1 MTATILL
8 SRTGAESR
16 GARLENGVLTDYR
29 RSAPDAPS
37 QVGAVYA
44 ARVRR
49 MMPGFDAA
57 IVELP
62 ASDAWLDF
70 SRRRERKPAE
80 GAAIVVQVVQDGAS
94 GKLPRVSHEPRLAG
108 RFLLFMPGSAR
119 GGLSHRIMGNDARAR
134 LGDLVARLSRE
145 GEGGFLALHRAEH
158 AGDEQVRGE
167 AAHLR
172 RSWEAAARRLADLK
186 APAEAVPPTDVALDL
201 LRLFVD
207 PDMAQI
213 IVDSEN
219 LAREVREWLALHAAE
234 WRGSVERKKVGESG
248 LAAFTICDQLEQSL
262 VTEVPLPSGGRLL
275 IETTA
280 ALTAID
286 VDSAVMP
293 GAMSSATSFGRLK
306 AEAVD
311 LAARQIRLRNLGGRI
326 VIDFAGL
333 GAARGLERLVANL
346 RAAVADDPVSVRV
359 ARPTE
364 LGLVELVRRRERL
377 PLAGMLARQG

>member
-1 MTATILL
+1 
-8 SRTGAESR
+8 
-16 GARLENGVLTDYR
+16 
-29 RSAPDAPS
+29 
-37 QVGAVYA
+37 
-44 ARVRR
+44 
-49 MMPGFDAA
+49 
-57 IVELP
+57 
-62 ASDAWLDF
+62 
-70 SRRRERKPAE
+70 
-80 GAAIVVQVVQDGAS
+80 
-94 GKLPRVSHEPRLAG
+94 
-108 RFLLFMPGSAR
+108 
-119 GGLSHRIMGNDARAR
+119 
-134 LGDLVARLSRE
+134 
-145 GEGGFLALHRAEH
+145 
-158 AGDEQVRGE
+158 
-167 AAHLR
+167 
-172 RSWEAAARRLADLK
+172 
-186 APAEAVPPTDVALDL
+186 
-201 LRLFVD
+201 
-207 PDMAQI
+207 
-213 IVDSEN
+213 
-219 LAREVREWLALHAAE
+219 
-234 WRGSVERKKVGESG
+234 

-286 VDSAVMP
+286 VDSAAMP
-293 GAMSSATSFGRLK
+293 GAMSSATSFGRLN